1 MIIKKL
7 ILTSFGKFKNRTIEL
22 GEGLNL
28 IYGGNEAGK
37 TTIHKFIE
45 GMFYGFLK
53 PYSKNRQYTE
63 AYQRYLPW
71 EQGGYTGAMIYSHE
85 GKEYR
90 LERNFLKGS
99 DNITLYDNSTGK
111 DLTELLEYDSSHK
124 MYKANCHLKVNST
137 LFKNTASISQLH
149 SVTDDELAD
158 EIGELLV
165 NATETYGA
173 GISYKKA
180 IDKLYEQKAEIGTVR
195 QSRSEYGINFS
206 KKLTLETEL
215 RKAEEKTEQNKENY
229 KKLKE
234 LENVRSDIQT
244 SIDKTKLINDNEKLS
259 KIVRKNDKK
268 LALESEIETLG
279 AKLSE
284 VNLFTEEKYEEICT
298 LNNEYKLKRKDEE
311 NLDKEIEKVVGEIN
325 ECKDDMLE
333 IKKSSSENLTEEMI
347 TDEIFLNQRLREIEK
362 YSITHDN
369 INPKYY
375 KRYKRAKVL
384 KKAFAVTGVTLLSL
398 NIAVALFIFLAGK
411 AFILPSI
418 ILGGLTLVSFAL
430 WLIFSF
436 SAKLAQP
443 SFDQHQ
449 TIMSRTSNFMLM
461 YELDVENLKQKYNCA
476 TLDELKE
483 HLSVGQSS
491 NAVLIEKQND
501 YKVKTAYLSK
511 IKSTRDFV
519 RDEIEILKVKINT
532 ILEELDAKSN
542 EDLKNKILEL
552 RERKVDEERLR
563 SVKREL
569 EAMYEE
575 TSKAEFEQLLQK
587 AQELGI
593 EAFDEEM
600 QNQKINIDEGQKQVL
615 SLSEEISSLKSCIST
630 TESEV
635 RNINEITEELSLV
648 TELLKN
654 ADTQIKIYDYA
665 IDKLESLSRNIHY
678 EFSDTFN
685 ECVSKMVYQITRG
698 KYDEVKVDEKLRIKV
713 LDSVQNKLVDVG
725 ALSGGTIDQLY
736 FAVRFAIMD
745 LIIEDKSIPIIMDDC
760 FLQYDDARLDNI
772 LKVLTRI
779 AKRRQL
785 IVFSCRKAE
794 HDMLVSSGIA
804 HNYIEL
810 G

>member
-28 IYGGNEAGK
+28 IYGGNETGK
-37 TTIHKFIE
+37 TTMHKFIE
-45 GMFYGFLK
+45 GMLYGFLK

-63 AYQRYLPW
+63 SYQRYLPW
-71 EQGGYTGAMIYSHE
+71 GQSNYEGSVIYSHE

-99 DNITLYDNSTGK
+99 DNISLYDNSTGK
-111 DLTELLEYDSSHK
+111 DLSSSLEYDSSHK
-124 MYKANCHLKVNST
+124 MYKANHHLKINST

-180 IDKLYEQKAEIGTVR
+180 IDTLNKKKAEIGTLK

-206 KKLTLETEL
+206 RKLTLETEL
-215 RKAEEKTEQNKENY
+215 RKATERSEENKENY
-229 KKLKE
+229 KELRN

-244 SIDKTKLINDNEKLS
+244 SIEKTKLINDNEKLA
-259 KIVRKNDKK
+259 KIVRKNEKK
-268 LALESEIETLG
+268 LALEGEIESLE

-284 VNLFTEEKYEEICT
+284 PNLFTEEKYEEICN

-347 TDEIFLNQRLREIEK
+347 TDEIFLNQRLGEIEK

-375 KRYKRAKVL
+375 KRYRRAKIL
-384 KKAFAVTGVTLLSL
+384 KKTFAITGITLLSL
-398 NIAVALFIFLAGK
+398 SIAVALFIFIAGK
-411 AFILPSI
+411 DFILPSI
-418 ILGGLTLVSFAL
+418 IAGGLTLVSFAL
-430 WLIFSF
+430 WLIFGF
-436 SAKLAQP
+436 KAKLSKP

-449 TIMSRTSNFMLM
+449 TIMSRTSNFILM
-461 YELDVENLKQKYNCA
+461 YELDVEKLKEKYDCA
-476 TLDELKE
+476 TLEQLRE

-491 NAVLIEKQND
+491 NASLIEKQND
-501 YKVKTAYLSK
+501 YKVKTAYLNK
-511 IKSTRDFV
+511 IKSTRDFTS
-519 RDEIEILKVKINT
+519 DEVEILKVKINT
-532 ILEELDAKSN
+532 ILEELGTRSN
-542 EDLKNKILEL
+542 EELKIKILEL

-575 TSKAEFEQLLQK
+575 TDKAEFDQLLQK

-593 EAFDEEM
+593 EAFDDEM
-600 QNQKINIDEGQKQVL
+600 QNQKIDIDEGQRQVL
-615 SLSEEISSLKSCIST
+615 SLSEEISSLKSRISAN
-630 TESEV
+630 ESEV
-635 RNINEITEELSLV
+635 RSISEITEELSL
-648 TELLKN
+648 TEELLEN

-678 EFSDTFN
+678 DFADTFN

-698 KYDEVKVDEKLRIKV
+698 KYNEVKVDEKLRIKV
-713 LDSVQNKLVDVG
+713 LDLVQNKLVDI
-725 ALSGGTIDQLY
+725 ASLSGGTIDQLY

-745 LIIEDKSIPIIMDDC
+745 LIIEDKTIPIIMDDC
-760 FLQYDDARLDNI
+760 FLQYDDKRLDNI
-772 LKVLTRI
+772 LKVITRI

-785 IVFSCRKAE
+785 IVFTCRKAE
-794 HDMLVSSGIA
+794 HEMLVSSGTA